1 MNPYYAHGLSH
12 ILESCRYKL
21 SGIVNGIDTDYYN
34 PETDPDIHYHFT
46 AKSLAGKT
54 KNKLELQKKCGFE
67 PDKNVPVVAM
77 ISRLVAHKGFD
88 LVCRIIDELLAA
100 DNIQFVLLGTGESDF
115 EQFFRGLSQRHP
127 DRCCAMIEFNKELS
141 KQIYAGA
148 DMFLMP
154 SKSEPCGLSQM
165 IASRYGT
172 VPIVRETGGLYD
184 TIHAY
189 NEYDGS
195 GNGFSFANYNAH
207 EMMATVRYAESI
219 FADRKRWNALVRR
232 VMGVDFSWSSSA
244 RQYVQLY
251 ESVL

>member
-1 MNPYYAHGLSH
+1 M
-12 ILESCRYKL
+12 
-21 SGIVNGIDTDYYN
+21 
-34 PETDPDIHYHFT
+34 
-46 AKSLAGKT
+46 
-54 KNKLELQKKCGFE
+54 
-67 PDKNVPVVAM
+67 
-77 ISRLVAHKGFD
+77 
-88 LVCRIIDELLAA
+88 
-100 DNIQFVLLGTGESDF
+100 
-115 EQFFRGLSQRHP
+115 
-127 DRCCAMIEFNKELS
+127 
-141 KQIYAGA
+141 QIYAGA
-148 DMFLMP
+148 DLFLMP

-251 ESVL
+251 ESML